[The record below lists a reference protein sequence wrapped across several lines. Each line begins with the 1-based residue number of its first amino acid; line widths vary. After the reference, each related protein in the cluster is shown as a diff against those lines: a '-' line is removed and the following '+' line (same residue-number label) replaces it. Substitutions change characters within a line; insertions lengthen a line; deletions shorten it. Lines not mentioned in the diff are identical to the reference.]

1 MSELT
6 AVLLARYHGTA
17 GYAVLAAL
25 LGGRHSSAYKLV
37 FNELARVLHEHWFD
51 KLMSVTRFAHKAPQ
65 WANAIFRR
73 THASPRVIGFLDG
86 TFIRVCRPSGPYSH
100 QRQLYN
106 RYYKGHGYKFQS
118 MMAAC
123 GLMFSLFGPVVGRMS
138 DSAMLGRSPL
148 LAQMETISELTNWH
162 MALYADSAYP
172 RSAHLLRGMK
182 RHMIQTAMQQEYQ
195 TAMNSAR
202 TAVEWGFGCIL
213 QQFPWMYSLSLK
225 AKLSPVAVHWQLAGV
240 LTNVF
245 TCLAGGNVVSD
256 YFGCPCP
263 SLGDYLSDP

>member
-51 KLMSVTRFAHKAPQ
+51 KLMSITRFAHKAPQ

-123 GLMFSLFGPVVGRMS
+123 GLMFSLFAVLWLVACQTPRC
-138 DSAMLGRSPL
+138 
-148 LAQMETISELTNWH
+148 W
-162 MALYADSAYP
+162 AD
-172 RSAHLLRGMK
+172 HLC
-182 RHMIQTAMQQEYQ
+182 
-195 TAMNSAR
+195 
-202 TAVEWGFGCIL
+202 W
-213 QQFPWMYSLSLK
+213 LK
-225 AKLSPVAVHWQLAGV
+225 WK
-240 LTNVF
+240 
-245 TCLAGGNVVSD
+245 
-256 YFGCPCP
+256 P
-263 SLGDYLSDP
+263 SLNLPTGTWPFMQILRIHARHIYFAA